1 MIKRYLTASA
11 GAALCVTLA
20 ACSTTPRHNPNADN
34 QLVQKTVHYEC
45 HAPGDRRVNL
55 EAQYTFQGTGA
66 VTAQVIYDDQAI
78 PMTRDTNSKAN
89 LVGDTFTGNGYTW
102 TTGQFTVDTA
112 EKVNGNMLTRSDAV
126 AASGGGHANTILARN
141 CVVQGRD

>member
-20 ACSTTPRHNPNADN
+20 ACSTTPRQNPNAAN

-45 HAPGDRRVNL
+45 HVRGERRVNL
-55 EAQYTFQGTGA
+55 EVQYTFQGAGA

-102 TTGQFTVDTA
+102 TTGQFTVDNA
-112 EKVNGNMLTRSDAV
+112 EKVNGNMLTRSDPAAV
-126 AASGGGHANTILARN
+126 SGDGHINTILARN
-141 CVVQGRD
+141 CAVQGRS